1 MLMDETIMM
10 LIEMTMA
17 MEEETIM
24 EEEMTMAK
32 TLIFFLSCIL
42 NFFSIDIINF
52 FFFFLVA
59 PGRWL
64 PKPLGLQGLPQ
75 NRPLEDEPI
84 QVLFV

>member
-52 FFFFLVA
+52 FFFF
-59 PGRWL
+59 WL
-64 PKPLGLQGLPQ
+64 PQGGGCLSPWACRAYPRTGL
-75 NRPLEDEPI
+75 
-84 QVLFV
+84 